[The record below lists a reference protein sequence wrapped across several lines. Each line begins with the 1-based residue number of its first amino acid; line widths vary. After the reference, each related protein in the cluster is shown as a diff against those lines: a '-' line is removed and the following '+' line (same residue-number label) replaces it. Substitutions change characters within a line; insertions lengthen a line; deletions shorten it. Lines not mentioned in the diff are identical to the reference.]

1 MICVRI
7 LHLSIIEC
15 RYKPPITY
23 RRRYNTWNHS
33 SSNEYDTVQV
43 RFIIDNR
50 SIYTKQK
57 SQNGKKEHQPNA
69 LSAFY
74 YNTDCSEIVFNFL
87 FLQK

>member
-43 RFIIDNR
+43 RFIIDNIVHQTKVTKRKKRAPAQR
-50 SIYTKQK
+50 SLGI
-57 SQNGKKEHQPNA
+57 
-69 LSAFY
+69 L
-74 YNTDCSEIVFNFL
+74 L
-87 FLQK
+87 